1 MFTSLL
7 LSIILTSSHS
17 DPVAAAI
24 ASYSSVVSYRVTLRS
39 RSEVSYEIIRYYYK
53 RPGFVRMEFT
63 KPHNGAVIVYNP
75 LKREAR
81 LRPFPWMNS
90 FILTLSPENR
100 LIKDPRGHM
109 LDKSDIGV
117 LLKAVMELQKMGKTE
132 ILKDEAIGGRPSIM
146 LKVEGNADYVVDG
159 VHRYILWLDKVI
171 FLPLK
176 AASFDKNGRSIE
188 EVLMDDLEVNIDLPD
203 SLFDQ

>member
-7 LSIILTSSHS
+7 LSIILTSSYS
-17 DPVAAAI
+17 DPLAAAI

-39 RSEVSYEIIRYYYK
+39 RSEGSYEIIRYYYK

-81 LRPFPWMNS
+81 VRPFPLIKS

-100 LIKDPRGHM
+100 LIRDPRGHM
-109 LDKSDIGV
+109 LDKSDIGE
-117 LLKAVMELQKMGKTE
+117 LLKSVMELQKMGKTE
-132 ILKDEAIGGRPSIM
+132 ILKDEAIGGRPSVI

-159 VHRYILWLDKVI
+159 VHRYILWLDKGI

-176 AASFDKNGRSIE
+176 AASFDKNGRLIE
-188 EVLMDDLEVNIDLPD
+188 EVLMDDLEINIDIPD
-203 SLFDQ
+203 ALFDP

>member
-24 ASYSSVVSYRVTLRS
+24 DSYTSVVSYRVTLRS
-39 RSEVSYEIIRYYYK
+39 SSEVSHEVIRYYYK
-53 RPGFVRMEFT
+53 RPGFVGREFT

-132 ILKDEAIGGRPSIM
+132 ILKDEAIGEMPSI
-146 LKVEGNADYVVDG
+146 
-159 VHRYILWLDKVI
+159 I
-171 FLPLK
+171 F
-176 AASFDKNGRSIE
+176 
-188 EVLMDDLEVNIDLPD
+188 
-203 SLFDQ
+203 

>member
-7 LSIILTSSHS
+7 PSINLPSCTAKPDAPAKPSR
-17 DPVAAAI
+17 
-24 ASYSSVVSYRVTLRS
+24 SSVVSYRVTLRS
-39 RSEVSYEIIRYYYK
+39 RSEVSHEVIRYYYK
-53 RPGFVRMEFT
+53 RPGFVRIEFT

-81 LRPFPWMNS
+81 LSPFPWMNS

-109 LDKSDIGV
+109 VDKSDIGE
-117 LLKAVMELQKMGKTE
+117 LLKSVLELQKMGKTE
-132 ILKDEAIGGRPSIM
+132 ILKDEAIGGRTSIL

-159 VHRYILWLDKVI
+159 VHRYILWLDKGI

-176 AASFDKNGRSIE
+176 TASFDKNGKLIE

>member
-7 LSIILTSSHS
+7 LSIILASSHS

-39 RSEVSYEIIRYYYK
+39 RSEVSQEVIRYYYK

-109 LDKSDIGV
+109 VDKSDIGV

-132 ILKDEAIGGRPSIM
+132 ILKDEAIVGRPSIM

-159 VHRYILWLDKVI
+159 VHRYILWLDKGI
-171 FLPLK
+171 LLPLK
-176 AASFDKNGRSIE
+176 AASFDKNGRLIE
-188 EVLMDDLEVNIDLPD
+188 EVLMDDLEVNIDIPEG
-203 SLFDQ
+203 LFDQ